1 MKRITL
7 DEAKANLQAIIQD
20 VIDGNDVIIT
30 KDNKSLVKIVPMKK
44 KTPTFGSAR
53 GLLNLS
59 DDFDAPIEDLKN
71 YI

>member
-7 DEAKANLQAIIQD
+7 DEAKANLQDIIQD
-20 VIDGNDVIIT
+20 VIDGDEVIIT
-30 KDNKSLVKIVPMKK
+30 KDNKSLVKIIPVKK
-44 KTPTFGSAR
+44 KIPTFGSAR